1 MAADMTNRQA
11 TTVQTLRRNA
21 DAASGQ
27 IQVDGVDRQVDVR
40 RLDRDS
46 YEVTIDGHPF
56 EVIVAKGPDADWG
69 WVNGRTFRWPH
80 VTQREGTA
88 EALADDATG
97 ASADIASTMPATVS
111 QLAVT
116 VGQRVSRGD
125 TLVMLEAMKMEIP
138 LRAPRDAHIA
148 AILCA
153 EGYTVEPSVILVELA
168 DVDTSAEGPNG

>member
-1 MAADMTNRQA
+1 MTTRRA
-11 TTVQTLRRNA
+11 TTVQTLTRNA
-21 DAASGQ
+21 DVASGQ
-27 IQVDGVDRQVDVR
+27 IQLDGVASPVDVR

-46 YEVTIDGHPF
+46 YEVTIDGHRY

-80 VTQREGTA
+80 MAQREGTT
-88 EALADDATG
+88 ETLADDATG

-125 TLVMLEAMKMEIP
+125 TLVMLEAMKMELP
-138 LRAPRDAHIA
+138 LRAPRDAQVT
-148 AILCA
+148 AIHCA
-153 EGYTVEPSVILVELA
+153 QGDTVEPGVILVELA
-168 DVDTSAEGPNG
+168 DVDTSAKGPDG

>member
-1 MAADMTNRQA
+1 MAADMTNRRA

-56 EVIVAKGPDADWG
+56 EVIVAKGPDADWE
-69 WVNGRTFRWPH
+69 WVNGRTIRWPH

-88 EALADDATG
+88 ETLAEDATG

-168 DVDTSAEGPNG
+168 DVDSSAEGPNG

>member
-11 TTVQTLRRNA
+11 TTVQAITRDA
-21 DAASGQ
+21 DAAGGQ
-27 IQVDGVDRQVDVR
+27 IQIDGVDGPVDVR

-46 YEVTIDGHPF
+46 YAVTIDGHSF

-80 VTQREGTA
+80 LAQREGTA
-88 EALADDATG
+88 EALADNATG

-111 QLAVT
+111 QVAVT

-125 TLVMLEAMKMEIP
+125 TLMMLEAMKMEIP
-138 LRAPRDAHIA
+138 LRAPRNAHVA
-148 AILCA
+148 AIHCA
-153 EGYTVEPSVILVELA
+153 EGDTVEPGAILVDLA
-168 DVDTSAEGPNG
+168 DPDD

>member
-1 MAADMTNRQA
+1 M
-11 TTVQTLRRNA
+11 
-21 DAASGQ
+21 
-27 IQVDGVDRQVDVR
+27 
-40 RLDRDS
+40 
-46 YEVTIDGHPF
+46 
-56 EVIVAKGPDADWG
+56 
-69 WVNGRTFRWPH
+69 
-80 VTQREGTA
+80 TQREGTA
-88 EALADDATG
+88 ETLAEDATG

-125 TLVMLEAMKMEIP
+125 TLVMLQAMKMEIP

-153 EGYTVEPSVILVELA
+153 EGDTVEPGVILVELA